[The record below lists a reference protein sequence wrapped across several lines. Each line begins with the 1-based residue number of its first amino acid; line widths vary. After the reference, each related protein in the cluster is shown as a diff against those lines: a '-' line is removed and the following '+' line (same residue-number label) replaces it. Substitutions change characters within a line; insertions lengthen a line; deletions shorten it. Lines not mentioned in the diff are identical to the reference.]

1 MVPFLLY
8 LSTGIITL
16 IPVWYQLSWAVWG
29 APISPLEFVSLLGS
43 ILFVVAAF
51 TSLSDRRS
59 AARRASIAAVAVW
72 SFYLPAIVTTVNIH
86 SSDQELTLS
95 VYLWTPAASPLAIRQ
110 PKLTSNSPDMASL
123 RTEIQQIEKTGIT
136 GSISVFHSPSSR
148 FTRYG
153 SGKKSHV
160 TLIIQRPVTRPVELR
175 EPDATSVVYVQ
186 QADGWKMFPHNAHT
200 LERTI
205 RLEPLSDVPDQT
217 DLTVELADGSREGFG
232 VWWPDARSQSAG
244 K

>member
-8 LSTGIITL
+8 LSTGIISAV
-16 IPVWYQLSWAVWG
+16 PVLYALSWAVWG
-29 APISPLEFVSLLGS
+29 SPVSPAEFISLLGS
-43 ILFVVAAF
+43 LLFVIAAF
-51 TSLSDRRS
+51 TSRSNRRL
-59 AARRASIAAVAVW
+59 AARRASVAAIAVW
-72 SFYLPAIVTTVNIH
+72 SFYLPAIASTAKSH
-86 SSDQELTLS
+86 LSDQELTLS
-95 VYLWTPAASPLAIRQ
+95 VYLWTSAASPLAIRQ
-110 PKLTSNSPDMASL
+110 PDLTSNRPDMASSP
-123 RTEIQQIEKTGIT
+123 TEIQQIEKTGIT
-136 GSISVFHSPSSR
+136 GSISVFNTPTSR

-175 EPDATSVVYVQ
+175 EPDATNVVYVQ
-186 QADGWKMFPHNAHT
+186 QADGWKMFPPNAHT

-232 VWWPDARSQSAG
+232 VWWPDARSKSVS